1 MNKPSRAG
9 LAVSGSR
16 IALVVLALALG
27 STSRAQIAEDPDW
40 KESAVSA
47 PPAFDFGKLIT
58 FSGAISSSLVYG
70 VDPASV
76 QISSLDGVLRY
87 VLVATSAG
95 GGRNVL
101 YEGIRCA
108 TGEFKTYARYSS
120 DGRWNMV
127 TNAEWRSMFDNMP
140 SKHALY
146 FAKAGGCD
154 SGSAPPSASVLASRL
169 RNPNFRVGVG
179 NN

>member
-1 MNKPSRAG
+1 MSVGASGVRSSGWMPKP
-9 LAVSGSR
+9 AVLEALYMGS
-16 IALVVLALALG
+16 A
-27 STSRAQIAEDPDW
+27 SHAQIAEDPDW
-40 KESAVSA
+40 KESAIPP
-47 PPAFDFGKLIT
+47 PPAFDFGKLIP
-58 FSGAISSSLVYG
+58 FSGALSSSLVYG

-76 QISSLDGVLRY
+76 RISNVDGVLRY
-87 VLVATSAG
+87 VLVATAASGA
-95 GGRNVL
+95 RNVL

-120 DGRWNMV
+120 DGRWSMV
-127 TNAEWRSMFDNMP
+127 ANAEWRSMFENMP

-169 RNPNFRVGVG
+169 KNSNFRFE